1 MATVAPDVQVTLA
14 RYMERLDNYIE
25 SQATLNETIG
35 RRLEKHGVELDELQN
50 WRTKFMGAKWI
61 SGAVALLVLHTTVVL
76 SAIMGMMR
84 WIK

>member
-1 MATVAPDVQVTLA
+1 MATGASDVQVTLA

-25 SQATLNETIG
+25 KQATLNDTIG
-35 RRLEKHGVELDELQN
+35 KRLEKHGVELDEFQN
-50 WRTKFMGAKWI
+50 WRTQFMGAKWI
-61 SGAVALLVLHTTVVL
+61 SGAIGLLVLHTTVVL